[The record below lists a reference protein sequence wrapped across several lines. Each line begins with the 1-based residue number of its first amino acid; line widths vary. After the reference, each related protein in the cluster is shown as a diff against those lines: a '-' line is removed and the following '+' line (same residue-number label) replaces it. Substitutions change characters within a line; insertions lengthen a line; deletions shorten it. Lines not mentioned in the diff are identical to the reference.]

1 MSRRMKLLTVKVE
14 YEDYKSWQRAAVE
27 AGMDLSR
34 WIRELA
40 NAARDSKNLRR
51 AGSDGVAERRVG
63 APERVAE
70 AKHKSKRTELA
81 EAVAGRTGHK
91 VGCDCFQCVQS
102 ERFFKAMRKEE

>member
-1 MSRRMKLLTVKVE
+1 MKLLTVKA
-14 YEDYKSWQRAAVE
+14 EDADYASWKKAAVE
-27 AGMDLSR
+27 AGMDLSG

-40 NAARDSKNLRR
+40 NAARDGKNLRG
-51 AGSDGVAERRVG
+51 ASSYGVAERRVS

-70 AKHKSKRTELA
+70 AKPKSKRTELA
-81 EAVAGRTGHK
+81 EAVAGRTGHR